1 MIGLSP
7 LPTGHPKTFQ
17 RLPVRSSTTC
27 YGTFNL
33 PMGRS
38 QSFAST
44 APDSWSPCSDSLS
57 LRLRKLTCLTLPGTV
72 TRRLIMQ
79 KARRHRKS
87 GSDRLQA
94 YGFRFFSLRYARFF
108 SPFPHGTVALSVSW
122 SYLAL
127 PDGAGRFGRGVS
139 DPALLRIDPSRAI
152 LTDTGLSPPA
162 VPLSRRVLLR
172 LRVIAG
178 VLQPRHCLDST
189 GLGCSAFARRYLRNH
204 YCFLFLRVLRC
215 FSSPG

>member
-1 MIGLSP
+1 MAFHPYPRVIRKLFNVYRFGPP
-7 LPTGHPKTFQ
+7 LPVTVPSTCPWVDHKVS
-17 RLPVRSSTTC
+17 RLPPLTKW
-27 YGTFNL
+27 
-33 PMGRS
+33 P
-38 QSFAST
+38 
-44 APDSWSPCSDSLS
+44 PCSDSLS
-57 LRLRKLTCLTLPGTV
+57 LRLRKFTCLTLPGTV

-79 KARRHRKS
+79 KARRHHKN

-122 SYLAL
+122 SCLAL

-139 DPALLRIDPSRAI
+139 DPALLRIDPSCRCRS
-152 LTDTGLSPPA
+152 DTGLSPPA
-162 VPLSRRVLLR
+162 VPLSRRILLW
-172 LRVIAG
+172 LCMIAG
-178 VLQPRHCLDST
+178 VLQPRRCLDSD